1 VDDFPTKIADF
12 LESVTA
18 RIRSMTVDPVA
29 RIITWVTLGLVA
41 LVLVGASLTFLLVG
55 VFRIVGELVRKGCDC
70 NSYMEITYAVVGGV
84 FLLVGALIW
93 RKRLVVETTAIEQ
106 ETAEEKV
113 VESANE

>member
-1 VDDFPTKIADF
+1 MDDFPTRIADL
-12 LESVTA
+12 LESVTT

-55 VFRIVGELVRKGCDC
+55 IFRIVGELVRKACDC
-70 NSYMEITYAVVGGV
+70 TSYMEITYAVVGGV

-93 RKRLVVETTAIEQ
+93 RKRITVEQ
-106 ETAEEKV
+106 KV
-113 VESANE
+113 VESD